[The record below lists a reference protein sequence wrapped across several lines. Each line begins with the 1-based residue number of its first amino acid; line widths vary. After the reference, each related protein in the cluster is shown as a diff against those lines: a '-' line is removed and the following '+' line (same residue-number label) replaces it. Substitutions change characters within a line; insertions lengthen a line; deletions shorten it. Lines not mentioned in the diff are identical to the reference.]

1 MSLAGQGAYGSGVS
15 EARAPSLLRAL
26 RIGVGIVSL
35 GLTQSVA
42 CKATPRASAP
52 ATPVGATA
60 LTPERV
66 DPEFLEDLRAVEQAQ
81 KADPAGPAVVSA
93 ADRLLARNPPIN
105 LRLAAVHAKVG
116 HAYLHGDDA
125 IALRWSREALAMMG
139 DAEAAMDS
147 AEAALVH
154 DIERLRAIL
163 LARSG
168 EPAEALRALEAG
180 ARSNS
185 IPPGDL
191 WAGRALAHTRA
202 GASIDAA
209 FAYAMWRAEVTE
221 GGPEARYAEEK
232 IAELLAGAE
241 PAALLAYAEA
251 HPNTVGAS
259 CLAARAGQ
267 TVTTDLRWI
276 GACTARPLRIGIL
289 LPRSGRLAAL
299 ADGQLA
305 AAIAA
310 VGVLAKTNTEV
321 EVFWQ
326 DSGSTAA
333 TAKKGAEALLERG
346 VSVVVGPIGAGN
358 VAAAERVLAGEAAVV
373 VPGEGRGKAI
383 GIAPRLEDRIAALVE
398 HAVQSGATRLVIVA
412 PAHSYGV
419 RATAAARRAG
429 SSLGIAIEAATYEDA
444 TTSFAPVIRPF
455 VPALRKGAA
464 LLVLDR
470 VARMELLLRQLAREG
485 FSAGGAVNTRERMV
499 LTTAEAL
506 SLAQLGHGHELLEGV
521 WMAPVAWPDP
531 TTHAFADAYIAHE
544 GEAPGDQALLVFRA
558 LARAWQGGAGEPF
571 SATVVRVQG
580 GRIVAPSSS
589 IALHQA
595 EG

>member
-1 MSLAGQGAYGSGVS
+1 ML
-15 EARAPSLLRAL
+15 EARASSLLRAL
-26 RIGVGIVSL
+26 RVGIGIVSL

-42 CKATPRASAP
+42 CKATPRASAS

-60 LTPERV
+60 LAPERV
-66 DPEFLEDLRAVEQAQ
+66 DPEYRDDLRAVEQAQ
-81 KADPAGPAVVSA
+81 KADPAGSAVVTA
-93 ADRLLARNPPIN
+93 ADRLLARNPPTN

-116 HAYLHGDDA
+116 HAYLNGDDG
-125 IALRWSREALAMMG
+125 IALRWSGEALAMMG
-139 DAEAAMDS
+139 GAGAAMDS
-147 AEAALVH
+147 AEAALVR

-168 EPAEALRALEAG
+168 EPVEALRALEA
-180 ARSNS
+180 AERSNS
-185 IPPGDL
+185 ISSRDL

-202 GASIDAA
+202 SASIDAA
-209 FAYAMWRAEVTE
+209 FAFAMWRAEVAD
-221 GGPEARYAEEK
+221 GGPEARYAEEQ

-251 HPNTVGAS
+251 HPNTEGAS
-259 CLAARAGQ
+259 CLEVRAGQ
-267 TVTTDLRWI
+267 AKTREPHWI
-276 GACTARPLRIGIL
+276 GACKARPLRIGVL

-299 ADGQLA
+299 ADAQLA
-305 AAIAA
+305 AAVAA
-310 VGVLAKTNTEV
+310 VGVLSEANPAV

-326 DSGSTAA
+326 DSGSTSK
-333 TAKKGAEALLERG
+333 TAKMGAEALLERG
-346 VSVVVGPIGAGN
+346 VSVVVGPVGAGN

-373 VPGEGRGKAI
+373 VPGEGRGKAL
-383 GIAPRLEDRIAALVE
+383 GIAPRLEDRILALVE
-398 HAVQSGATRLVIVA
+398 HAVQSGATSLVVLA

-429 SSLGIAIEAATYEDA
+429 SSLGFAIETATYKDA
-444 TTSFAPVIRPF
+444 TTSFAPLIRPF
-455 VPALRKGAA
+455 VPSLRKGAA

-485 FSAGGAVNTRERMV
+485 FSADGAVANTRELMV

-506 SLAQLGHGHELLEGV
+506 SLAQLGRGHELLGGV

-531 TTHAFADAYIAHE
+531 TTQAFVDAYTSHE

-558 LARAWQGGAGEPF
+558 LARAWRGGAGEPF

-580 GRIVAPSSS
+580 GRIVAPPSS
-589 IALHQA
+589 ISLQT